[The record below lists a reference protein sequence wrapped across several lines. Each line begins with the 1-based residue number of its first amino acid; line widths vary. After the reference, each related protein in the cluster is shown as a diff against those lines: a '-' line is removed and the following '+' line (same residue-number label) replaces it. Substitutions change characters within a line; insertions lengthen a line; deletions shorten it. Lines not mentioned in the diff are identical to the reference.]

1 MEFNKVN
8 DGLTVSGQITVE
20 EVQIL
25 AEKGFRTLIDNRP
38 DEEIEDALQSEAME
52 AAAKAAGLN
61 FLYLPIY
68 PGQFTGELIE
78 ETGRAFAELEGPVY
92 AYCRSG
98 TRSTTAWALSQAGD
112 QPAQDILEQAAG
124 AGYDLSAIAGYLSG
138 R

>member
-1 MEFNKVN
+1 MDFNTVN
-8 DGLTVSGQITVE
+8 DGLTVSGQITLE

-25 AEKGFRTLIDNRP
+25 ADKGFRTVIDNRP
-38 DEEIEDALQSEAME
+38 DEEVEGALQSEAM
-52 AAAKAAGLN
+52 AQAVKAAGLN

-68 PGQFTGELIE
+68 PGQFTGDLID
-78 ETGRAFAELEGPVY
+78 ETKKAFAELDGPIY

-98 TRSTTAWALSQAGD
+98 TRSVTAWALSQAGE
-112 QPAQDILEQAAG
+112 QPAGDIMKQAAG